1 MRKAL
6 FYCIVILLTLND
18 SSVLSQ
24 DSTSTGFGSTAT
36 IPYKMLS
43 AKMEFQQN
51 NMRGALTL
59 YREILEADP
68 SNATATL
75 GIAQCHYNLKKY
87 NLALEYLN
95 RALAINTE
103 VNPRTSFFFGQIYH
117 RLADLDKA
125 INYYQQYIDAE
136 KMSTYEKE
144 LALKYIKECQFAKSM
159 MANPAP
165 VVISNM
171 GEVVNSRFEEYAPGI
186 TSDGK
191 TIYFTS
197 RRSDT
202 KGGNIDQKG
211 DYKFFEDIYS
221 STYNPETEAWSDSE
235 PIPGAVNTETYDGIL
250 SIAPDGMSMFVYKN
264 TTNSAGDI
272 FFSKK
277 SQSDGEWYAAEKLS
291 RPINTTYFESS
302 VSITADGSTLYFISE
317 RPEGMGQGDIYV
329 ATKKGDSWSNP
340 KNLGKVINTE
350 DDEKFVFIHPNGKTL
365 YFSSNG
371 HECLGSYDIFKT
383 EFVNGEWSIPVN
395 LGYPINTVN
404 EESTFSLTADNKKLF
419 LAAEYKENFGERD
432 IYMVDVS
439 QYDLISKG
447 YENGTF
453 GQIICIALDAGEQ
466 EIRGVEVKVFDA
478 VSGKLMGEGKTD
490 KTGRWKLSLQG
501 NRSYRVEFIDGVKRD
516 ERIVDLTLKAQ
527 GETVEKATGVLR

>member
-1 MRKAL
+1 MFL
-6 FYCIVILLTLND
+6 FSCLCSFNEVFG
-18 SSVLSQ
+18 Q
-24 DSTSTGFGSTAT
+24 DSTGTGFGGTAT
-36 IPYKMLS
+36 IPYKLLS

-68 SNATATL
+68 LNATATY

-87 NLALEYLN
+87 NLALEYLDKAVRLN
-95 RALAINTE
+95 AE
-103 VNPRTSFFFGQIYH
+103 VNSRTSFFYGQIYH

-125 INYYQQYIDAE
+125 VKYYKDYVVAE
-136 KMSTYEKE
+136 SMNTYEKE
-144 LALKYIKECQFAKSM
+144 LAQKYIKECEFAKVM

-165 VVISNM
+165 VKVTNL
-171 GEVVNSRFEEYAPGI
+171 GEVINTRFEEYAPGV

-191 TIYFTS
+191 TLYFTS

-202 KGGNIDQKG
+202 KGGSIDQKG
-211 DYKFFEDIYS
+211 DYKFFEDIYY
-221 STYNPETEAWSDSE
+221 STYDESSNTWSDSE
-235 PIPGAVNTETYDGIL
+235 PIPGAVNTDTYDGIL

-272 FFSKK
+272 FYSKK
-277 SQSDGEWYAAEKLS
+277 SQTDGEWYAAQKLG
-291 RPINTTYFESS
+291 RPINTSFFESS
-302 VSITADGSTLYFISE
+302 VSVTADGTTLYFISE

-329 ATKKGDSWSNP
+329 ATKKGESWSSP

-365 YFSSNG
+365 YFASNG

-395 LGYPINTVN
+395 LGFPINTVN
-404 EESTFSLTADNKKLF
+404 EESTFSLTADNRKLF
-419 LAAEYKENFGERD
+419 LAAEYKDNYGERD

-439 QYDLISKG
+439 EFDLVAKG
-447 YENGTF
+447 YESGTF

-466 EIRGVEVKVFDA
+466 EIKGVEVKVFDA
-478 VSGKLMGEGKTD
+478 VTGKLMGQGTTD
-490 KTGRWKLSLQG
+490 KAGRWKISLQG
-501 NRSYRVEFIDGVKRD
+501 NRSYRVEFIDGIKRD
-516 ERIVDLTLKAQ
+516 ERIVDLTLKTQ
-527 GETVEKATGVLR
+527 GETIEKAIGVLR